1 MISSFLKKFSTILY
15 MVNIA
20 FIIILLLNIGALF
33 VGATLC
39 VILGHHDYYFYSA
52 FAITNLCIAY
62 VILRKVYKIF

>member
-15 MVNIA
+15 MANIA

-33 VGATLC
+33 VGAALC
-39 VILGHHDYYFYSA
+39 VFFGHHDYYYYSS